1 MGLQAESP
9 RCNFQVYLRAESD
22 GPEPS
27 EVCSCPAGLIHMHDC
42 PVTLGLECVHFT
54 RIEAEPEG
62 IDAVA
67 YSDCHERLMGDFLS
81 RLYFHRIRSLAPKG
95 DAWHERQAE
104 LAERYKGIEPEPD
117 DAPDEISAEF
127 EAERARLL
135 AIRRKREEQRQER
148 EEQERQEKQRRAR
161 ERAERALKEAE
172 ARAAKRLRSAP
183 VKKRRHPRKKTTGA
197 PEDAAPNAETAATDK
212 PRKKRR
218 RRRRGRRGKGG
229 GGGESAG

>member
-1 MGLQAESP
+1 MGRQVESP
-9 RCNFQVYLRAESD
+9 RCSFQVYLRAESE

-54 RIEAEPEG
+54 RIEAEPEA

-67 YSDCHERLMGDFLS
+67 YSDYHERLMGDFLS
-81 RLYFHRIRSLAPKG
+81 RRYFHRIRSLAPKG

-104 LAERYKGIEPEPD
+104 LAERYKDMEPEAD
-117 DAPDEISAEF
+117 DAPDEIDAEF

-172 ARAAKRLRSAP
+172 ARAAKRPRSAP
-183 VKKRRHPRKKTTGA
+183 AKKHRRPWKKT
-197 PEDAAPNAETAATDK
+197 EDAAPKAETTATDK

-229 GGGESAG
+229 GGGESTG